1 MNTRSEK
8 RNIAYVLYQIDKAPA
23 FEWIIDSLDK
33 NKFSLTFI
41 LLGVDSGTYI
51 ENYCI
56 NKNISYY
63 RVDYYGKKDVVKCI
77 IKFCKLFL
85 KIKPDIVHTH
95 LFEACLIGLT
105 AAKLLGIKKRIYTRH
120 HSTYHHVYF
129 PKAVKYDKYIN
140 SLATDIVAISEVVK
154 DVLIDKENVPPNKIS
169 LIHHGF
175 NLSVFENTDIQLVS
189 QMRLKY
195 NARKQRPVIGV
206 ISRYIHWKGIE
217 YAIDAFERL
226 LHQFPDALLILANA
240 RGQYKEA
247 IQKKLNTIPKD
258 NFIEIPF
265 EIHVEAL
272 YRLFDIYIHI
282 PIDKD
287 AEAFGQTYVESL
299 ACGIPMVATLSGV
312 ANEFLVDKK
321 NALVVPYKDADSV
334 YNAIIEILNNPV
346 LREQLIE
353 NGKRDVSQLFSLNLM
368 IEKLTALYL
377 K

>member
-1 MNTRSEK
+1 MNIKFEK
-8 RNIAYVLYQIDKAPA
+8 KNVVYVLYQIDKAPA

-33 NKFSLTFI
+33 NKFNLTFI

-77 IKFCKLFL
+77 IKFYKLFL

>member
-33 NKFSLTFI
+33 NKFNLTFI

-77 IKFCKLFL
+77 IKFYKLFL

-175 NLSVFENTDIQLVS
+175 NLSVFENTDIELVS

>member
-1 MNTRSEK
+1 MNIKFEK
-8 RNIAYVLYQIDKAPA
+8 KNVVYVLYQIDKAPA

-33 NKFSLTFI
+33 NKFNLTFI

>member
-33 NKFSLTFI
+33 NKFNLTFI

-77 IKFCKLFL
+77 IKFYKLFL

>member
-1 MNTRSEK
+1 MNIKFEK
-8 RNIAYVLYQIDKAPA
+8 KNVVYVLYQIDKAPA

-77 IKFCKLFL
+77 IKFYKLFL

>member
-33 NKFSLTFI
+33 NKFNLTFI
-41 LLGVDSGTYI
+41 LLGVDTGTYI

-56 NKNISYY
+56 KKNISYY

-154 DVLIDKENVPPNKIS
+154 EVLIDKENVPPNKIS

-195 NARKQRPVIGV
+195 NACKQRPVIGV

-272 YRLFDIYIHI
+272 YQLFDVYIHI

-299 ACGIPMVATLSGV
+299 ASGIPMVATLSGV

-334 YNAIIEILNNPV
+334 YNAIMEILNNPV

-353 NGKRDVSQLFSLNLM
+353 NGKRDVTQLFSLNLM

>member
-1 MNTRSEK
+1 
-8 RNIAYVLYQIDKAPA
+8 LYQIDKAPA

-33 NKFSLTFI
+33 NKFNLTFI

-77 IKFCKLFL
+77 IKFYKLFL